1 MAELNLQHLQKV
13 LSDATRNENLVR
25 EIRRAHGKV
34 QLALNE
40 LAELLDPAYEP
51 TERKKPGRKAS
62 GTTEGE
68 AGEGR
73 RRGPGRP
80 PKNAANAQ

>member
-13 LSDATRNENLVR
+13 LTDATRNENLVR
-25 EIRRAHGKV
+25 DIRRAHAKV
-34 QLALNE
+34 QTALNE

-62 GTTEGE
+62 AAASEG
-68 AGEGR
+68 GEGR
-73 RRGPGRP
+73 KRGPGRP
-80 PKNAANAQ
+80 PKNAAANA

>member
-13 LSDATRNENLVR
+13 LEDAGRNENLVR

-34 QLALNE
+34 QSALNE

-51 TERKKPGRKAS
+51 NQRKKPGRKPAAE
-62 GTTEGE
+62 GNGE

-80 PKNAANAQ
+80 PKNATNNA

>member
-13 LSDATRNENLVR
+13 LTDATRNENLVR

-34 QLALNE
+34 QTALNE
-40 LAELLDPAYEP
+40 LAELLDPEYEP
-51 TERKKPGRKAS
+51 TERKKPGRKTAATAES
-62 GTTEGE
+62 GEG
-68 AGEGR
+68 GR

-80 PKNAANAQ
+80 PKNAANNG

>member
-13 LSDATRNENLVR
+13 LTDATRNENLVR

-34 QLALNE
+34 QTALNE
-40 LAELLDPAYEP
+40 LAELLDPGYEP
-51 TERKKPGRKAS
+51 TERKKPGRKTAPA
-62 GTTEGE
+62 EGAE
-68 AGEGR
+68 GGR

-80 PKNAANAQ
+80 PKNAANNG

>member
-1 MAELNLQHLQKV
+1 MAELNIQHLQKV
-13 LSDATRNENLVR
+13 LEDAGRNENLVR

-34 QLALNE
+34 QSALNE

-51 TERKKPGRKAS
+51 NQRKKPGRKPA
-62 GTTEGE
+62 GEGAE
-68 AGEGR
+68 GGEGR

-80 PKNAANAQ
+80 PKNAANNA